1 MWKVIIIAALIV
13 TVVVVAVIL
22 LGKGGG
28 IGPNIGPNNTIVDS
42 TDDSMVS
49 TESDITEDETTES
62 EEQEEDVPDSVKGTI
77 IRISV
82 VNNEYIYDNERIT
95 IDDFLTIVSQTQ
107 EECIVEVADDNA
119 SIDAYDKLIEKLKEN
134 KIKYDERNVY

>member
-42 TDDSMVS
+42 TSMVS